1 MLKAQAKRKEN
12 IEERKKTKVKE
23 LLSSDEEQQNIKKV
37 TKHYPPPEI
46 INKDY
51 GEDIKQIR
59 EQLNEIYEKKILK
72 WKNPKKEIIKEP
84 LKVEPQKIEEKKEE
98 NNSLSF
104 LMFNKKK
111 K

>member
-12 IEERKKTKVKE
+12 IEERKKMKVKE

-37 TKHYPPPEI
+37 TKHYPPPDI

-59 EQLNEIYEKKILK
+59 EQLNEIYERKILK
-72 WKNPKKEIIKEP
+72 
-84 LKVEPQKIEEKKEE
+84 
-98 NNSLSF
+98 
-104 LMFNKKK
+104 
-111 K
+111 